1 MYPFKSGEPELR
13 SVKIY
18 EKGLII
24 HHWDTDGISSAAL
37 LLQYLRKMK
46 NELAIENCT
55 PPIGNYRLSDDEIEK
70 ISSKNFQFVIIV
82 DINLP
87 KNNILKLKEY
97 SKAEVFYFDHHLQEK
112 IEEVHHFNP
121 LIEGNNGEKYPSA
134 SWFLKCYLNDPV
146 TLPAVLGAVAD
157 HETRIKDKKEVYRTI
172 EKYLEEVG
180 LSFNDLLRMVELID
194 TNYKVG
200 DREGV
205 LKAPYTLLENDSRII
220 LENPLWN
227 KNLEVL
233 KKEVEKQ
240 ISRPPTRGE
249 GKVLIWNINTPYN
262 ITSTVTRRLA
272 WKNNDSIVVVINRGW
287 FTDRDQVYIRSG
299 NKLFDSRELIN
310 FAHGLGYDAGGK
322 EEVFAAVVPKSE
334 TEKLLEI
341 LLRRLEGGR

>member
-1 MYPFKSGEPELR
+1 MFSSKIGEPELR
-13 SVKIY
+13 NVKKY
-18 EKGLII
+18 ERGLII

-37 LLQYLRKMK
+37 LLQYLRKVK
-46 NELAIENCT
+46 SELAIENYT

-70 ISSKNFQFVIIV
+70 IGSKNYQFIIIV

-97 SKAEVFYFDHHLQEK
+97 SKAEVFYFDHHIQER
-112 IEEVHHFNP
+112 IEEVHHLNP
-121 LIEGNNGEKYPSA
+121 LIEGINGEKYPSA
-134 SWFLKCYLNDPV
+134 SWFLNCYLNNSV

-172 EKYLEEVG
+172 GEYLEKSG

-220 LENPLWN
+220 LENPVWN

-233 KKEVEKQ
+233 RKEVEEQ
-240 ISRPPTRGE
+240 TSIPPTRRE
-249 GKVLIWNINTPYN
+249 GKILIWDINTPHN

-287 FTDRDQVYIRSG
+287 FPDRDQVYMRSG
-299 NKLFDSRELIN
+299 NKLFDSQELIN
-310 FAHGLGYDAGGK
+310 FAHSLGYDSGGK

-341 LLRRLEGGR
+341 LLKRLKRGK

>member
-1 MYPFKSGEPELR
+1 MFSSKSSKPELE
-13 SVKIY
+13 SVKNY

-37 LLQYLRKMK
+37 LLQYLRKEK
-46 NELAIENCT
+46 NKFAIENYT

-70 ISSKNFQFVIIV
+70 ISSKNCQFIIIV

-87 KNNILKLKEY
+87 KNNILKLKEH
-97 SKAEVFYFDHHLQEK
+97 SKAEVFYFDHHIQEK
-112 IEEVHHFNP
+112 IEEIHHFNP

-134 SWFLKCYLNDPV
+134 SWFLNCYLNNPV

-157 HETRIKDKKEVYRTI
+157 HETKLKDKREVYITI
-172 EKYLEEVG
+172 EEYLEESG

-200 DREGV
+200 DRRGV
-205 LKAPYTLLENDSRII
+205 LKAPFTLLQNDPQII

-227 KNLEVL
+227 NNLKVL
-233 KKEVEKQ
+233 RKEVEKQ
-240 ISRPPTRGE
+240 TSRPPTRRE
-249 GKVLIWNINTPYN
+249 GKILIWDINTPYN
-262 ITSTVTRRLA
+262 VTSTVTRRLA

-287 FTDRDQVYIRSG
+287 FPDRDQVYMRSG
-299 NKLFDSRELIN
+299 NKLFCSQELIN
-310 FAHGLGYDAGGK
+310 FANNLGYEAGGK

-334 TEKLLEI
+334 TEKLLEL
-341 LLRRLEGGR
+341 LLRRLGGGK